1 MQKTNIF
8 VKISSF
14 LHSFIPSFRM
24 FHFTPHRSIP
34 IFIILLFSGM
44 AGPSTAQNNA
54 GLVAPPNYHTYEEI
68 IALADSL
75 AQFYPSICKKVIFG
89 SSIGGRQLAALKISD
104 NVELEETEPEI
115 LFDGGCHGDEIGGP
129 ENLIRF
135 ARDLCQGY
143 GTDTVITPLVN
154 TREIWLYLMVN
165 PDGRANN
172 SRFNDAMVDINR
184 DYGYMW
190 DASGGST
197 GAFSQP
203 ETRGVR
209 DCLEGHRFSVY
220 VSYHSGLQQ
229 VAYPWAYRGEEP
241 RDKPNLRRLAKTY
254 SDSSLY
260 PSLPYG
266 QSYTIMYQSNG
277 MSVDYDYGSFGQACM
292 TVELSNDKQPPDP
305 LVYYNY
311 NYPAM
316 IEMIRMSGWGA
327 EGMVTDSLTGQP
339 VDAAIWIDNFFPCYS
354 DPALGDF
361 HKYVLPGPHTGT
373 VTANGYLKKE
383 NIFFNV
389 PQQGAA
395 VLTILLTPDSG
406 SYASRVAS
414 CRIPGG
420 NPADEGYT
428 PGCLLRPDSIAYS
441 IGKSGWIVLD
451 MGDTVVTG
459 DGNDLMVYEAGMT
472 DEGFHCFAGNNEDG
486 PWEPLGDGSGTTGFD
501 LGSLNDIRYIRI
513 VDDGDD
519 TAGVSDAGYD
529 LDAIVSLHSPGPW
542 LMADHRTP
550 PPGLTIWPN
559 PGPGLFRIHGTN
571 ITGGM
576 MTITDITGRIVAR
589 KNISFSTVQIDL
601 TSLAPGIYRCTLQ
614 SGAVVVSASL
624 VKL

>member
-1 MQKTNIF
+1 MLRPGSYIF
-8 VKISSF
+8 
-14 LHSFIPSFRM
+14 L
-24 FHFTPHRSIP
+24 TLC
-34 IFIILLFSGM
+34 LLFPRQ
-44 AGPSTAQNNA
+44 ALTQN
-54 GLVAPPNYHTYEEI
+54 VPVPPGYHSYDEI

-75 AQFYPSICKKVIFG
+75 VQFYPSICKKVIFG
-89 SSIGGRQLAALKISD
+89 TSLGGRQLAALKISD
-104 NVELEETEPEI
+104 NVELEEAEPEV

-135 ARDLCQGY
+135 ARDLCLGY
-143 GTDTVITPLVN
+143 GTDPVITPLVN

-165 PDGRANN
+165 PDGRVNN
-172 SRFNDAMVDINR
+172 SRFNEAMVDINR

-209 DCLEGHRFSVY
+209 DCLEEHRFSVY

-254 SDSSLY
+254 SDSSFY
-260 PSLPYG
+260 PSLPFG

-305 LVYYNY
+305 MLYYNY

-316 IEMIRMSGWGA
+316 IEMVRMSGWGV
-327 EGMVTDSLTGQP
+327 EGTVTDSLTGQP
-339 VDAAIWIDNFFPCYS
+339 VDAAIWIDNFFPCNTDVS
-354 DPALGDF
+354 LGDF
-361 HKYVLPGPHTGT
+361 HKYVLPGPHTLT

-395 VLTILLTPDSG
+395 VLNVLLSPDSG
-406 SYASRVAS
+406 SFAQRVAA

-428 PGCLLRPDSIAYS
+428 PGSLFRPDSIAYS
-441 IGKSGWIVLD
+441 IGKSGWIVID

-459 DGNDLMVYEAGMT
+459 DGNDLMVYGSGAAA
-472 DEGFHCFAGNNEDG
+472 EGFHCFGSNGEDG
-486 PWEPLGDGSGTTGFD
+486 PWIALGDGSGTTGFD
-501 LGSLNDIRYIRI
+501 LGSLNDIRYVRI

-519 TAGVSDAGYD
+519 TAGVPNAGFD
-529 LDAIVSLHSPGPW
+529 LDAVASLHSPGPW
-542 LMADHRTP
+542 LIADNRDSP
-550 PPGLTIWPN
+550 PEFRIWPN
-559 PGPGLFRIHGTN
+559 PGSGLFRIDGNN
-571 ITGGM
+571 IMGGIVA
-576 MTITDITGRIVAR
+576 ITDLTGRLIDRQTIYKCPCLVDITSMR
-589 KNISFSTVQIDL
+589 SGIYLCTVQ
-601 TSLAPGIYRCTLQ
+601 TEGGIK
-614 SGAVVVSASL
+614 AASI
-624 VKL
+624 VKTP